1 MQVADAARLRTQ
13 PSGARLRVSG
23 AVLGAGMSG
32 AVGVLGWALGIAYVA
47 IVGGI
52 GVVVGAILGALFAPR
67 ALASD
72 KPVSFALVLSVVA
85 VPVGGAVVG
94 VIFAFGI
101 AVSQG
106 TAESLPIVFATTLFS
121 LPMYPVFAP
130 VVVPI
135 SIASVLAGRRLAR
148 VEPRMAALALA
159 GLAVADVA
167 FLVLTPTIA
176 PWLDQAVSWVAD
188 FGR

>member
-1 MQVADAARLRTQ
+1 MQ
-13 PSGARLRVSG
+13 PSEARLRVSG
-23 AVLGAGMSG
+23 AALGAGMSG
-32 AVGVLGWALGIAYVA
+32 AVGVLGVALEVPYLA

-52 GVVVGAILGALFAPR
+52 GVIVGAILGALFAPR
-67 ALASD
+67 AVASD
-72 KPVSFALVLSVVA
+72 RPVALALMLSVLA

-94 VIFAFGI
+94 AIFAFGI

-106 TAESLPIVFATTLFS
+106 TAESLPIVFVTTIFA
-121 LPMYPVFAP
+121 LPMYPIFAP

-135 SIASVLAGRRLAR
+135 SIASVLAGRRLVR
-148 VEPRMAALALA
+148 VGPRTAALALA

-167 FLVLTPTIA
+167 LLVLTPAIA
-176 PWLDQAVSWVAD
+176 PWVDQAASWVAG

>member
-1 MQVADAARLRTQ
+1 MQVADSGRLRGE
-13 PSGARLRVSG
+13 PSEARLRVSG
-23 AVLGAGMSG
+23 AVLGAGISG
-32 AVGVLGWALGIAYVA
+32 AVGVLGVALGIAYLA
-47 IVGGI
+47 IVAGI

-67 ALASD
+67 AVASE
-72 KPVSFALVLSVVA
+72 KPVALALMLSVLA

-106 TAESLPIVFATTLFS
+106 TAESLPIVLATTLFA

-135 SIASVLAGRRLAR
+135 SIASILAGRRLVR
-148 VEPRMAALALA
+148 VEARMAALTLA
-159 GLAVADVA
+159 GLAIADVA
-167 FLVLTPTIA
+167 FLALAPTIA
-176 PWLDQAVSWVAD
+176 PWLDQVVSWAAE

>member
-1 MQVADAARLRTQ
+1 
-13 PSGARLRVSG
+13 
-23 AVLGAGMSG
+23 MSG
-32 AVGVLGWALGIAYVA
+32 AVGVLGVALEVAYVA

-67 ALASD
+67 AVASD
-72 KPVSFALVLSVVA
+72 KPVALALMLSVLA

-94 VIFAFGI
+94 VTFAFGI

-106 TAESLPIVFATTLFS
+106 TAESLPIVLVTTLFS

-130 VVVPI
+130 VVIPV
-135 SIASVLAGRRLAR
+135 SVASVVAGRRLVR

-159 GLAVADVA
+159 GLGPRTSRC
-167 FLVLTPTIA
+167 L
-176 PWLDQAVSWVAD
+176 
-188 FGR
+188 R